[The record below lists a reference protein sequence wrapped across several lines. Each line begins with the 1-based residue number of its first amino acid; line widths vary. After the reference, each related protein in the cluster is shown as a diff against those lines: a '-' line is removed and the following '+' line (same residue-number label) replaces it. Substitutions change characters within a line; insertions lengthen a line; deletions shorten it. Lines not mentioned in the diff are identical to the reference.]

1 MTSEELELSLKADF
15 ENYLNGTLD
24 GIRQDV
30 AEFQRNFEAEF
41 AKHRSQ
47 MDEALQALSSR
58 FESAPVLDRGFA
70 ESIVEHL
77 RLARDEGAQLA
88 ASAFSEAEKL
98 QKDAAPEARY
108 DQLRNAINDISS
120 RVTQVEILSS
130 LIEQAGRFA
139 PRGTFFILRN
149 GEFSAW
155 KSFGEQV
162 SVEGSPLPDVKVP
175 VGADTVLGDAVRSV
189 ATVES
194 GYGSHADD
202 EQFLMPLNLGRPDRM
217 YAIPLMARGRAVAVL
232 YADYGSAGINL
243 NAEALE
249 TLVRVAGLTV
259 ELRAATK
266 PVIASV
272 ESKGA
277 PANQEI
283 HYEEHLE
290 TEETVSSAFH
300 EAQSEPEVVSAFV
313 AAKVEPEPQII
324 GEVEPESAVETE
336 FSGQVYEFHSEQ
348 AEEQEPQHFE
358 EVVYEEA
365 VVENEIE
372 YSAEPVAAEPYVEEA
387 TYSTDDQEV
396 QSEPKAVEVEYEPA
410 EYTPAVE
417 MVEAEPEPTGFAFSE
432 AAPEEVTA
440 ATPEPEVA
448 VAETIPYA
456 NGQKVETATVQPGR
470 TRLSE
475 RNIDLPIEVSDDERK
490 LHNNARRFA
499 RLLVSEIKLYNE
511 QKVSEGREAGDL
523 YPRLREAIDRSRE
536 MYDRR
541 VEPTV
546 AAKFDYFHYEL
557 LNDLA
562 GGDVSKFGTGYP
574 GAVA

>member
-47 MDEALQALSSR
+47 MDDALRALSSR

-98 QKDAAPEARY
+98 QSEAIPEARY

-120 RVTQVEILSS
+120 RVSQVEILSS
-130 LIEQAGRFA
+130 LIEHAGRFA

-149 GEFSAW
+149 DEFSAW
-155 KSFGEQV
+155 KCFGEN
-162 SVEGSPLPDVKVP
+162 SSAEGALPDVKVP
-175 VGADTVLGDAVRSV
+175 ASADTVLGDAIRSV

-194 GYGSHADD
+194 SYGSHSDD
-202 EQFLMPLNLGRPDRM
+202 EQFLTPLNFGRPDRM
-217 YAIPLMARGRAVAVL
+217 YAIPLMARGRAVAIL
-232 YADYGSAGINL
+232 YADYGSAGISL
-243 NAEALE
+243 NIEALE

-266 PVIASV
+266 PVIAPAETKDVSV
-272 ESKGA
+272 QEESH
-277 PANQEI
+277 QD
-283 HYEEHLE
+283 EHLE
-290 TEETVSSAFH
+290 TVEAVSYDVQEDRVETEPTPSFV
-300 EAQSEPEVVSAFV
+300 EAVP
-313 AAKVEPEPQII
+313 EPEPHIAS
-324 GEVEPESAVETE
+324 EAAPEYAA
-336 FSGQVYEFHSEQ
+336 QVYEF
-348 AEEQEPQHFE
+348 QEPGVHEQQDVA

-365 VVENEIE
+365 VIEDVVE
-372 YSAEPVAAEPYVEEA
+372 YSAEPVPAEQYAEESTYPAEAYEVE
-387 TYSTDDQEV
+387 
-396 QSEPKAVEVEYEPA
+396 SEPQAVEFEYEAATVSSEP
-410 EYTPAVE
+410 
-417 MVEAEPEPTGFAFSE
+417 EPEPTGFAFSTPVPEE
-432 AAPEEVTA
+432 AAVVE
-440 ATPEPEVA
+440 PEPEVA
-448 VAETIPYA
+448 VAETVPFT
-456 NGQKVETATVQPGR
+456 NGHSVETATVQPGR

-475 RNIDLPIEVSDDERK
+475 RNIDLPIEVSDEERK

-511 QKVSEGREAGDL
+511 QKVNEGREAGDL

-541 VEPTV
+541 VEPAV
-546 AAKFDYFHYEL
+546 AAKFDYFHYEV

-562 GGDVSKFGTGYP
+562 GGDAAKLGNGYP
-574 GAVA
+574 GAVV